1 MMNIAMIFNTGKDIN
16 LKLYDENLKELS
28 YETFEDIYTLN
39 FYLQTLPKKFGQ
51 KKTLLI
57 YSKEKNTSTHE
68 RSSYSEGTKIAR
80 TPDNIRLIIAEDENS
95 YFIEE

>member
-1 MMNIAMIFNTGKDIN
+1 MIFKNGKDIN
-16 LKLYDENLKELS
+16 LKLYDEDLKELM
-28 YETFEDIYTLN
+28 YETFGDIYTLN

-57 YSKEKNTSTHE
+57 YSKEKNTSTQE
-68 RSSYSEGTKIAR
+68 RSSYSDDTKIAQ
-80 TPDNIRLIIAEDENS
+80 TPDNIQLIIAEDENS

>member
-16 LKLYDENLKELS
+16 LKLYDENLKELM
-28 YETFEDIYTLN
+28 YETFGDIYTLN

-57 YSKEKNTSTHE
+57 YIKEKNTSTHE
-68 RSSYSEGTKIAR
+68 RSSYSDDTKSGR
-80 TPDNIRLIIAEDENS
+80 TPDNIQLVIAEDENS